1 MALLKNPWEH
11 KFHLGGLY
19 GQSAGVTA
27 AERWDAL
34 WQSNYDITTDLFG
47 FGPLRYAHDD
57 FSGFQH
63 QDSLSAGLGYKI
75 LNTDTTKLSAQVGVG
90 YRQLRP
96 EELVKDSSG
105 AVTDRIL
112 QPSSSGAVVTAGVD
126 YSQALTGTTTLS
138 NKFLIESGSSDT
150 LITDALALTVKMS
163 TRLALSLGYG
173 LQDNTKPPAGLKRI
187 DTVETVNLVFAF

>member
-90 YRQLRP
+90 YRQ
-96 EELVKDSSG
+96 DS
-105 AVTDRIL
+105 A
-112 QPSSSGAVVTAGVD
+112 
-126 YSQALTGTTTLS
+126 AL
-138 NKFLIESGSSDT
+138 EQ
-150 LITDALALTVKMS
+150 
-163 TRLALSLGYG
+163 RCRGYG
-173 LQDNTKPPAGLKRI
+173 GSGLLPSADNASPTSLSDAC
-187 DTVETVNLVFAF
+187 A